1 LVSERAPFI
10 PPAPDR
16 DAIPPAPWRVLRVPG
31 FLPLFGAQFV
41 SSLGDWIG
49 LFAILAIAARV
60 SKNSAAAV
68 GFVMVARM
76 LPGFLFAPLGG
87 ALIDRWNRKV
97 VMVSCDIGRFGLLVL
112 LPFWENIW
120 GLVVLSFAIEMLTL
134 LWGPAKDATVPNI
147 VTDPEQLASANSL
160 GLVAAFGTFPIGAVM
175 FAALAGIAH
184 WLGGFHALSPLGVK
198 QQSLAIWVDG
208 CTFLVSALLISR
220 LRLDEGARGTRTRV
234 PASQT
239 WREIKEGLSFIRA
252 NPLVRGVM
260 IGLAGG
266 LIGGGA
272 IVPLGPTV
280 ATGVLHGGP
289 ASFGLLMA
297 ALGTG
302 AAIGVI
308 TLLWLQ
314 RRLPRQLV
322 FTTAI
327 VTTGV
332 AIIAVASMSS
342 LLPAFGLVAALGAG
356 AGCAY
361 VTGFTMLQ
369 ESVAD
374 DMRGRT
380 FATLY
385 TIVRLCLLLSLTI
398 WPFIAGALNAI
409 SVHAVHGHLH
419 FERVRVALPGVR
431 LALWLGGF
439 VTVMSGLAARRR
451 MRRARTVADEPLGEP
466 AEIDVRAT
474 EAEPVAVDLRAPA
487 GDPSGSSDSAV
498 EIVQST

>member
-1 LVSERAPFI
+1 MSDQAPFI

-16 DAIPPAPWRVLRVPG
+16 DAIPPAPWRVFRVPG
-31 FLPLFGAQFV
+31 FLPLFGAQFA

-49 LFAILAIAARV
+49 LFAILAIAGRV
-60 SKNSAAAV
+60 SNSATAI

-97 VMVSCDIGRFGLLVL
+97 VMVSCDIGRFALLAL

-160 GLVAAFGTFPIGAVM
+160 GLVAAYATFPLGAVM

-184 WLGGFHALSPLGVK
+184 WLGGFHALHPLGVK
-198 QQSLAIWVDG
+198 QESLAIWVDA
-208 CTFLVSALLISR
+208 CTFLVSAFLISR
-220 LRLDEGARGTRTRV
+220 LRLDEGERGTRTRP
-234 PASQT
+234 PAGQT
-239 WREIKEGLSFIRA
+239 WRDIKEGLRFIRA
-252 NPLVRGVM
+252 HPLVRGVM

-266 LIGGGA
+266 LLGGGA
-272 IVPLGPTV
+272 IVPLGVTV
-280 ATGVLHGGP
+280 ARVVLHGGG
-289 ASFGLLMA
+289 AAFALLMT
-297 ALGTG
+297 ALGVG
-302 AAIGVI
+302 AAIGVV

-314 RRLPRQLV
+314 RRLPRQFV
-322 FTTAI
+322 FTTA
-327 VTTGV
+327 VVATGI

-342 LLPAFGLVAALGAG
+342 LLPAFFLVAALGAA

-369 ESVAD
+369 ESVHD

-385 TIVRLCLLLSLTI
+385 TLVRLCLLLSLTI
-398 WPFIAGALNAI
+398 WPFIAGALNALSRHTFNAGI
-409 SVHAVHGHLH
+409 HVGRLHL
-419 FERVRVALPGVR
+419 ALPGVR
-431 LALWLGGF
+431 LALWLGGGI
-439 VTVMSGLAARRR
+439 TVMSGLAAQRR
-451 MRRARTVADEPLGEP
+451 MSLHEPDDDIVL
-466 AEIDVRAT
+466 
-474 EAEPVAVDLRAPA
+474 PVEQACVDLTQKPDAVDLSVDFTEHA
-487 GDPSGSSDSAV
+487 
-498 EIVQST
+498 